1 MRFVM
6 KNKKTFLFL
15 FVYCLVAGFNL
26 CASEE
31 VSFLGEVSFPFVGCT
46 PVEVGTLSVLVKQNG
61 DAGQDVP
68 GMRSEKLAQRYDEYK
83 ASWRGWFRGWV
94 KFMTGDGVP
103 FFVDEEIVFEPQEK
117 QEFYLG
123 NGTLTT
129 IKLTTQDDIK
139 NIKRVP
145 SQILKKC
152 SSAMN
157 LLLVQKDTLKKVN
170 SHNSVDSAM
179 SSSEKNN

>member
-1 MRFVM
+1 M
-6 KNKKTFLFL
+6 KNKKLFLFL
-15 FVYCLVAGFNL
+15 FVYCFVASSNVF
-26 CASEE
+26 ASQ
-31 VSFLGEVSFPFVGCT
+31 VVPFVGCT
-46 PVEVGTLSVLVKQNG
+46 PIEVGTLSVVVKKGFSRRRSRN
-61 DAGQDVP
+61 AC

-94 KFMTGDGVP
+94 KFMTGDGMP
-103 FFVDEEIVFEPQEK
+103 FFVDDEIVFEPQEK

-139 NIKRVP
+139 NIKRVS

-157 LLLVQKDTLKKVN
+157 LLSAQKDTLKKVN
-170 SHNSVDSAM
+170 SDNSIDSAM
-179 SSSEKNN
+179 SNGEQNN